1 MATNN
6 GPQEAPRASDDQL
19 ASAPSMPSVPPH
31 QLYRG
36 TPFILVDGLRHS
48 LGWQDVRRAG
58 PRFVVTAR
66 SSVGTIKVLQRFP
79 LSEQGWEEAWR
90 LLSRLDAS
98 AAAAIE
104 ARLTELEAGRRAAE
118 ALAALAARSSCYL
131 PSVTFD
137 GGSDSGPLAKGQR
150 YDLRFQDDRILVCT
164 PYSAHAF
171 VELPYADVEDVE
183 VSGAASQ
190 PASVMLGWISGLG
203 LVGALF
209 GFLILRVPGLLL
221 GAVVLGL
228 VGGLIAAATSK
239 NETIVRVRGRAAE
252 FQFLDQFKG
261 ADEVRRALSEPLMA
275 IRKTNVAPTER
286 PNEPGGP
293 TPDSVADQLSKLSSL
308 LHQGLITRDE
318 FEHLKAK
325 VIATS

>member
-1 MATNN
+1 VATNN
-6 GPQEAPRASDDQL
+6 GPQEAPQ
-19 ASAPSMPSVPPH
+19 ASAGQSASVPPMPSVPSE

-36 TPFILVDGLRHS
+36 SPIILLDGPRHS
-48 LGWQDVRRAG
+48 IGWQDHRKAG
-58 PRFVVTAR
+58 PGFVVTAR
-66 SSVGTIKVLQRFP
+66 KAVGSIKVVQHFP
-79 LSEQGWEEAWR
+79 LSEQGWADAWQ
-90 LLSRLDAS
+90 LLSHLDPNAAQAVEGRLA
-98 AAAAIE
+98 E
-104 ARLTELEAGRRAAE
+104 LKARRGAAE
-118 ALAALAARSSCYL
+118 ALAALAARSSYYL
-131 PSVTFD
+131 RSVTFD

-164 PYSAHAF
+164 ANSAHAF

-183 VSGAASQ
+183 VSGAAGQ

-203 LVGALF
+203 LLGAFF
-209 GFLILRVPGLLL
+209 GFLVLRLPGLLI

-228 VGGLIAAATSK
+228 IGGLIAAATSK

-252 FQFLDQFKG
+252 FQFLAQSKG

-275 IRKTNVAPTER
+275 IRKTNAPR
-286 PNEPGGP
+286 AQGPSDPGEP
-293 TPDSVADQLSKLSSL
+293 TSDSVADQLGKLASL
-308 LHQGLITRDE
+308 LQQGLITRDE

>member
-1 MATNN
+1 VATNN
-6 GPQEAPRASDDQL
+6 GPHEAPRAGAGQL
-19 ASAPSMPSVPPH
+19 ASVPSVPSVPSH
-31 QLYRG
+31 QLHRG
-36 TPFILVDGLRHS
+36 TPFLLLDGPRHS
-48 LGWQDVRRAG
+48 IGWTDLRKTG
-58 PRFVVTAR
+58 PGFVVTAR
-66 SSVGTIKVLQRFP
+66 RPVGTIKVVQRFP
-79 LSEQGWEEAWR
+79 LSEQGWADAWQ

-98 AAAAIE
+98 AAVAVE
-104 ARLTELEAGRRAAE
+104 ARLAELEARRRTAE
-118 ALAALAARSSCYL
+118 ALAALTARSLCYMR
-131 PSVTFD
+131 SVTFD
-137 GGSDSGPLAKGQR
+137 GGSDSGPLVKGHH

-164 PYSAHAF
+164 PNSAHAL
-171 VELPYADVEDVE
+171 VELPYADVEDLE
-183 VSGAASQ
+183 VSRAASQ
-190 PASVMLGWISGLG
+190 TASVMLAWISGLG
-203 LVGALF
+203 LLGALL
-209 GFLILRVPGLLL
+209 GFLVLRLPGLLI